1 MKRTEKEKHQDSE
14 QTAAE
19 AEDEKD
25 RDREG
30 TDRPGDTEDATL
42 KTKCE
47 DELDPHSDF
56 SHLLP
61 PLWEDDLSLPELPED
76 LSWLTDTTPP
86 AEPGSHDRPVKRR
99 SLVKAALEESHDSSG
114 PKRQRE
120 EDTKH
125 RAASTHQDFGFF
137 TALDPVQ
144 PPLYP
149 PYYTQT
155 SGSLY
160 LPPLPHIAPT
170 MFHPIYLPYSH
181 VKPTMSGVPDRMLL
195 KGSVD
200 EVVLTWGEEKKEVDR
215 ESRKEDLKLSE
226 VRRNLVEDEAR
237 LSILH
242 EEMEKARKELEQLNL
257 RTAEISIRMEKVGWN
272 PDQFDKEDNTSVV
285 SPLGGLKV
293 QSSPLSELWSSGS
306 SESTET
312 SCRSSADRHTES
324 VKEEEAAGAPDEKM
338 KRSPSDP
345 KRQRK
350 KHTKDRPA
358 STHQDSGLF
367 TALDPVLAPL
377 YPSCYTQTSGSLYLS
392 PLSYIAP
399 TMVHPS
405 KYLPYS
411 HVKPT
416 MSGVPDRMLLKG
428 SVDEVVHTW
437 GEEKKEVD
445 RESRKEDLKLS
456 EVRRNLVEDEARL
469 SILHEEMEKARKEL
483 EQLNLRTAEISI
495 RMEKVGWNPDQFDK
509 EDNTSVVSPLGGLK
523 VQSSPLSELWSSGS
537 SESTETSCRSSADRH
552 TESVK
557 EEEAAGAPDEKMKRS
572 PSDPKRQRKKHTK
585 DRPASTH
592 QDSGLFT
599 ALDPVL
605 APLYP
610 SCYTQTS
617 GSLYLSPLSY
627 IAPTMVHPSHLPY
640 SDVKPTMSGVP
651 DRMLLKGS
659 VDEVVH
665 TWGEEKKEVDREET
679 QTQFRQIK
687 SRKEDFLLPEV
698 RRNLMEDEARLSR
711 LHEEMEMARKE
722 LELKLRTA
730 EISTRMG
737 KVGWNQDQF
746 DKEEYTS
753 VVSPLGG
760 LKGQFSPMSELRS
773 SISCSTPPPDS
784 QTESVKVEQAGGA
797 PDEKMKRSSESD
809 SLHDEAPLDLS
820 RPHWIQEECGPQ
832 SPGMNIMHDDDDDED
847 DVQTSAE
854 EKKEVDRDREEAADP
869 AQDTASEQP
878 AEGALHSRDGP
889 LMMSL
894 HVSASSAQPPK
905 SDPQSCSRP
914 RSASWSSPSQPG
926 SDRTLRRAASLSDMK
941 SESSLEEFTPEFWED
956 GDDEV
961 YSFHCS
967 CPGLFRCSVTGLVFH
982 MQGGGD
988 VFYRLVPWD
997 RSLLAP
1003 HHKKPAGPLFDIKC
1017 PQQCVS
1023 QLHLPHCEIRS
1034 TGGCGFL
1041 SVVHLKG
1048 DGVEFIPPHRVTDT
1062 HVIINIT
1069 GFSAYGNVKDEDSP
1083 PDPVQALVLLFYRPP
1098 EDPDLTSFLSVLL
1111 LPRNIVLRDVLRTR
1125 MERDGKER
1133 FIETSSNCKL
1143 QPKQLYTLSTD
1154 PEDDLILVQPTE
1166 AEFDEDYDNNYI
1178 PVFQVILE
1186 KIFKPIK
1193 LLLKDSESSHSVW
1206 ERRVYLQSTG
1216 VSRSSGSTGLRPHER
1231 LRDVRS
1237 SFIEKI
1243 SAPVLSSLLDKLLE
1257 KKVLTDAERESAE
1270 EKPNRRDRAGSVIDT
1285 VRRKGEAAS
1294 SELIHFLCEVDPFL
1308 CEHLGLS

>member
-1 MKRTEKEKHQDSE
+1 MKRTEKEKHQDS
-14 QTAAE
+14 
-19 AEDEKD
+19 
-25 RDREG
+25 G
-30 TDRPGDTEDATL
+30 L
-42 KTKCE
+42 
-47 DELDPHSDF
+47 
-56 SHLLP
+56 
-61 PLWEDDLSLPELPED
+61 
-76 LSWLTDTTPP
+76 
-86 AEPGSHDRPVKRR
+86 
-99 SLVKAALEESHDSSG
+99 
-114 PKRQRE
+114 
-120 EDTKH
+120 
-125 RAASTHQDFGFF
+125 F

-160 LPPLPHIAPT
+160 LPPLFHTAPT
-170 MFHPIYLPYSH
+170 MVHPSKYLPYSD
-181 VKPTMSGVPDRMLL
+181 VKPTKSGVPDRMLL

-200 EVVLTWGEEKKEVDR
+200 EVVHTSGEEKKEVDR
-215 ESRKEDLKLSE
+215 EETQTQFRQIKSRKEDLKLPE
-226 VRRNLVEDEAR
+226 VRRNLMEDEAR
-237 LSILH
+237 LSRLH
-242 EEMEKARKELEQLNL
+242 EEMEIARKELKHLKL
-257 RTAEISIRMEKVGWN
+257 RAAEISTRMEKVGWN
-272 PDQFDKEDNTSVV
+272 QDQFDKEDNSSVV

-293 QSSPLSELWSSGS
+293 QLSELRRSCRSSVDRHTESVKEEEAAGAPDEKMKRRSESDSLCDDDVQTSAEEKKEVDRDREEAADQRRQRQKDTKDSQGPKTLYLDRVTDLQTHRPESSRPHVILGLQAKWRHMMFRMDKKNLFEVRSNLMEAEFQLRGLHREIDSTRMELKQLKLWAGIRIEEPGWNQDQFDKEDNECLVPLLGGLKVQFSPLSAPWRSILF
-306 SESTET
+306 SESTQT

-338 KRSPSDP
+338 KRRS
-345 KRQRK
+345 
-350 KHTKDRPA
+350 
-358 STHQDSGLF
+358 
-367 TALDPVLAPL
+367 
-377 YPSCYTQTSGSLYLS
+377 
-392 PLSYIAP
+392 
-399 TMVHPS
+399 
-405 KYLPYS
+405 
-411 HVKPT
+411 
-416 MSGVPDRMLLKG
+416 
-428 SVDEVVHTW
+428 
-437 GEEKKEVD
+437 
-445 RESRKEDLKLS
+445 ESELLS
-456 EVRRNLVEDEARL
+456 EVRVNLMVINDQLTSLRRRVASLRKELNPHL
-469 SILHEEMEKARKEL
+469 SILNRYSAKYQELLRKEK
-483 EQLNLRTAEISI
+483 EP
-495 RMEKVGWNPDQFDK
+495 GWKHAKTHRKRSQAGYVDTDH
-509 EDNTSVVSPLGGLK
+509 DICTM
-523 VQSSPLSELWSSGS
+523 SELMSSIS
-537 SESTETSCRSSADRH
+537 CSTPPPDSQ

-572 PSDPKRQRKKHTK
+572 
-585 DRPASTH
+585 
-592 QDSGLFT
+592 
-599 ALDPVL
+599 
-605 APLYP
+605 
-610 SCYTQTS
+610 
-617 GSLYLSPLSY
+617 
-627 IAPTMVHPSHLPY
+627 
-640 SDVKPTMSGVP
+640 
-651 DRMLLKGS
+651 
-659 VDEVVH
+659 
-665 TWGEEKKEVDREET
+665 
-679 QTQFRQIK
+679 
-687 SRKEDFLLPEV
+687 
-698 RRNLMEDEARLSR
+698 
-711 LHEEMEMARKE
+711 
-722 LELKLRTA
+722 
-730 EISTRMG
+730 
-737 KVGWNQDQF
+737 
-746 DKEEYTS
+746 
-753 VVSPLGG
+753 
-760 LKGQFSPMSELRS
+760 
-773 SISCSTPPPDS
+773 
-784 QTESVKVEQAGGA
+784 
-797 PDEKMKRSSESD
+797 SESD
-809 SLHDEAPLDLS
+809 SLYEETLLDLS
-820 RPHWIQEECGPQ
+820 SPPHWIQEGCVPQ
-832 SPGMNIMHDDDDDED
+832 SLGMNIMHDDDDEDDAD

-869 AQDTASEQP
+869 AQETASEQP
-878 AEGALHSRDGP
+878 AEGAPHSRDRP
-889 LMMSL
+889 LMMSQ

-905 SDPQSCSRP
+905 SDPQTSTTESCSRP

-1003 HHKKPAGPLFDIKC
+1003 HHKKPAGPLFDIQC

-1111 LPRNIVLRDVLRTR
+1111 LPRNIVIRDIQRTR
-1125 MERDGKER
+1125 KKLVGKER
-1133 FIETSSNCKL
+1133 FIETSPHCKL

-1154 PEDDLILVQPTE
+1154 PEDDLILVQPME
-1166 AEFDEDYDNNYI
+1166 AEFDEDYNNNYF

-1186 KIFKPIK
+1186 KIFKHIK

-1216 VSRSSGSTGLRPHER
+1216 VTRSSGSTGLRPHER